1 MEHCRLTSI
10 LFNLQDGNGEFV
22 ELFNNGNVA
31 VDISGW
37 EIVDKASNTK
47 TLSGTTLQPGD
58 YYIVARTTNGC
69 GGLAADETMGVSL
82 NNKNEIVT
90 LRDASGA
97 TVDSHSYS
105 SSPNNKS
112 IVRDADANG
121 NPLDTW
127 STGPTRGNPRGG
139 YVNNSGAVSTS
150 APTPSP
156 TFSPTTSAPTRDPT
170 FPPTSAP
177 TRAPSTPAPVPATSA
192 SSVVISEIM
201 YNPSACSDS
210 TGEWLELY
218 NTGASA
224 VDVAGWTLS
233 DASGTTNTLSSF
245 SLPAGGYMIV
255 GRTTV
260 LCNEGYSA
268 DDTMSFALNNS
279 GGDTITLK
287 DNSGAV
293 VDVVTY
299 TDSAAAGNSLELQSD
314 GTWAEGPSGGTP
326 RANGPAPAVGVMM
339 ITEIMANPGGSCSV
353 CGSSS
358 IPCG

>member
-112 IVRDADANG
+112 IVR
-121 NPLDTW
+121 
-127 STGPTRGNPRGG
+127 S
-139 YVNNSGAVSTS
+139 
-150 APTPSP
+150 
-156 TFSPTTSAPTRDPT
+156 
-170 FPPTSAP
+170 
-177 TRAPSTPAPVPATSA
+177 
-192 SSVVISEIM
+192 
-201 YNPSACSDS
+201 
-210 TGEWLELY
+210 
-218 NTGASA
+218 
-224 VDVAGWTLS
+224 LS
-233 DASGTTNTLSSF
+233 
-245 SLPAGGYMIV
+245 
-255 GRTTV
+255 
-260 LCNEGYSA
+260 
-268 DDTMSFALNNS
+268 
-279 GGDTITLK
+279 
-287 DNSGAV
+287 
-293 VDVVTY
+293 
-299 TDSAAAGNSLELQSD
+299 
-314 GTWAEGPSGGTP
+314 
-326 RANGPAPAVGVMM
+326 
-339 ITEIMANPGGSCSV
+339 
-353 CGSSS
+353 
-358 IPCG
+358 